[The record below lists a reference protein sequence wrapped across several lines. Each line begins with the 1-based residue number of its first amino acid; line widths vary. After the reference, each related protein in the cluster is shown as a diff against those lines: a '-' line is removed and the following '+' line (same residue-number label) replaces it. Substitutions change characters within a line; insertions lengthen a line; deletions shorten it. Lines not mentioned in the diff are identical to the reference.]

1 MHIRNMTV
9 VIDKYPTCV
18 IDTRSRLLAALQAI
32 QMNEVWWR
40 SYQVDILYDWCAYID
55 KLSGEPSLAA

>member
-40 SYQVDILYDWCAYID
+40 SYQVDILAYWCACID